1 MRFDVNNSQGTP
13 MQDAVQ
19 MSLGEVHAAAEA
31 ALLGQGFNRAHA
43 AAIANT
49 VTAAEQ
55 DECRHHGLFRLPFY
69 MNGLHSG
76 QASPDAEPTIKEL
89 APGIMKVD
97 AKYGF
102 SPLALERG
110 DEPLAAKAREHGIAA
125 LAVRFSYVFAMARR
139 CPRGGLSDLTVSPPR
154 IRLRRLR
161 VRNFLS
167 VDSRDPIS
175 R

>member
-69 MNGLHSG
+69 VNGLHSG

-89 APGIMKVD
+89 ATEIMKDD

-102 SPLALERG
+102 SPLSLDHV
-110 DEPLAAKAREHGIAA
+110 DEPLTAKSTEHGINELALNNALNVAA
-125 LAVRFSYVFAMARR
+125 LCLY
-139 CPRGGLSDLTVSPPR
+139 
-154 IRLRRLR
+154 IE
-161 VRNFLS
+161 
-167 VDSRDPIS
+167 
-175 R
+175 